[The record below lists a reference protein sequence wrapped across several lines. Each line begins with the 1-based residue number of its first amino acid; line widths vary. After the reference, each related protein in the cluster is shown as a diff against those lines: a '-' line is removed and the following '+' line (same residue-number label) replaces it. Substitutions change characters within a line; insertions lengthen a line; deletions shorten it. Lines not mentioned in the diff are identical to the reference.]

1 MGKYISIMF
10 INKHCTFDFI
20 ISITFHRIKNSKSK
34 IKRKVLKSSIS
45 VVPLIGQIQ
54 LYFKKYVEKYGLFVR
69 TIKEIKKN
77 AKSNKIYRIYYSDE
91 DEEGIILNFLENL
104 VASPHNC

>member
-1 MGKYISIMF
+1 MF
-10 INKHCTFDFI
+10 INVHCTFDFI

-34 IKRKVLKSSIS
+34 IKRKVLKSTIS

-91 DEEGIILNFLENL
+91 DEEGIILIFLENL